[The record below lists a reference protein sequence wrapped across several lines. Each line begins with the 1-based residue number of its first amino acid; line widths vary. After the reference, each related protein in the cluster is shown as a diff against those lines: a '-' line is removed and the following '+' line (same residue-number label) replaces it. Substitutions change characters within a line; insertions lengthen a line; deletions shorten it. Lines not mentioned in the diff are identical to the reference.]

1 MWKKLSLITGL
12 TLVVAILGYQ
22 ITLVN
27 TWRHQEQAKTE
38 EELEPVVQGADTV
51 TKDTTIIIES
61 YDKDGKRINRTE
73 ESGNAIYMGQ
83 NRLEL
88 LLYANQY
95 REQYA
100 SSEEQEEGLERMV
113 LESYS
118 PETVTFVKY
127 YGEPEPEEGYFIG
140 VRDGVVIVYLA
151 DRSAVYEYTNIEQK
165 TLPEEVQQELIDG
178 IRVKNEQELF
188 DFLQTY
194 SS

>member
-12 TLVVAILGYQ
+12 TLVIAILGYQ

-27 TWRHQEQAKTE
+27 TWRHSRQAE
-38 EELEPVVQGADTV
+38 SEAELEPAVQSADTV
-51 TKDTTIIIES
+51 TKDTTIVIES
-61 YDKDGKRINRTE
+61 YDKDGRRIDRTQ
-73 ESGNAIYMGQ
+73 ESGNAVYVGQ
-83 NRLEL
+83 NRLDL
-88 LLYANQY
+88 LLYANRY

-100 SSEEQEEGLERMV
+100 SSEEVEAGLERMV

-127 YGEPEPEEGYFIG
+127 YGDPEPEEGYFIG
-140 VRDGVVIVYLA
+140 IRDGVVIVYLT
-151 DRSAVYEYTNIEQK
+151 DRSAVYEYTNIEQRM
-165 TLPEEVQQELIDG
+165 LPEEVQQELTDG